1 METFAT
7 RRHTQK
13 TGDISESAVVTR
25 LLQRGYDVLLP
36 YGQMHRYDLVI
47 EHADG
52 QFWRVQVKTGWL
64 NEDQSVIEF
73 ATSSSMNYTVKHK
86 GARSYRGQ
94 CEYFA
99 IYVEALNKVYFIP
112 VDAVSSVRSTLRLTP
127 SKNNQE
133 KHVRWAKDYEL

>member
-1 METFAT
+1 
-7 RRHTQK
+7 
-13 TGDISESAVVTR
+13 
-25 LLQRGYDVLLP
+25 
-36 YGQMHRYDLVI
+36 MHRYDLAI
-47 EHADG
+47 EHTDG

-64 NEDQSVIEF
+64 NEDQSVIQF

-99 IYVEALNKVYFIP
+99 VYVEALNKVYFIP
-112 VDAVSSVRSTLRLTP
+112 VDEVSFARSTLRLSP

-133 KHVRWAKDYEL
+133 KLVRWAKDYEL